1 MIKTFNKNISFD
13 LETLADGK
21 PVAAMI
27 IDGEV
32 VHFNS
37 TSGLK
42 IAEFIKHLS
51 EELQELEGSDD
62 APVVSH
68 DEFKELLKNA
78 PEETEEKTTVTFN
91 SRVWTIDNFAIKD
104 FISEYGDNAYF
115 GGIDDYNYLF
125 RQQLV
130 SMKI

>member
-1 MIKTFNKNISFD
+1 M
-13 LETLADGK
+13 
-21 PVAAMI
+21 
-27 IDGEV
+27 
-32 VHFNS
+32 
-37 TSGLK
+37 
-42 IAEFIKHLS
+42 
-51 EELQELEGSDD
+51 
-62 APVVSH
+62 
-68 DEFKELLKNA
+68 LKNA